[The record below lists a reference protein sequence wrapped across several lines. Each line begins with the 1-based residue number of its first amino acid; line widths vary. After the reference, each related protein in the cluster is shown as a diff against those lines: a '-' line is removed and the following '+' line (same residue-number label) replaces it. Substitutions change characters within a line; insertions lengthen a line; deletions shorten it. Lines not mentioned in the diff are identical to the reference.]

1 MNSITIN
8 VSLFEFIIFI
18 ICTVIAPIVNL
29 FAITYIAY
37 IHGAIDAII
46 YFILSSLIWG
56 YGCITLIN
64 AKLEIVQPETVEQ
77 NQ

>member
-1 MNSITIN
+1 M
-8 VSLFEFIIFI
+8 
-18 ICTVIAPIVNL
+18 PIVNL

-64 AKLEIVQPETVEQ
+64 AKLEVVQPETVEQ